1 MHSIYIYFPDEAVL
15 ASATHSHKLIGQRVP
30 DTW

>member
-1 MHSIYIYFPDEAVL
+1 MHSIYFPDEAVL
-15 ASATHSHKLIGQRVP
+15 ASPTHSHKLIGQRIP